1 MWIRL
6 IVFVKPL
13 KGNVSLN
20 DTYLVVFGLFIPK
33 LDQVGPVDNRPST
46 A

>member
-1 MWIRL
+1 MWIRF

-13 KGNVSLN
+13 KGNVILN
-20 DTYLVVFGLFIPK
+20 VVFGLFIPK

-46 A
+46 D